1 MHAVVAKSFFV
12 NPIHR
17 TKRSCLSGRDRF
29 VCWDVCTPTCD
40 SIRYHALCMPDANP
54 PSSSDI
60 KHSVDAFRADVAA
73 VREQIGRVIV
83 GQTAVIEG
91 VLTALLC
98 GGHVLLEG
106 VPGVGKTLLI
116 RTLSRALTLSFG
128 RVQFTPDLMPADVT
142 GTTIVVESDDSHG
155 RRQRE
160 FKFQPGPVFAQIL
173 LADEI
178 NRATPKTQSALLE
191 AMAERSVT
199 VGGTS
204 HQLPSPFLVMAT
216 QNPVEQEG
224 TYPLP
229 EAQLDRFFFKLLVP
243 SPSRQDLARIVARTT
258 GGDELSVQPVLDA
271 AKILQYQQLVRAVPI
286 VPHVR
291 DFAVRLTLGTHPKAT
306 GGVESYATPLVE
318 QFVRLG
324 ASPRAAQAL
333 VLAAKCRALLQ
344 GRHAASIDDLRA
356 AAAPTLR
363 HRLIMNFEALAQ
375 GVTAD
380 AVIENLAM
388 TLPVDAPGVPQD

>member
-1 MHAVVAKSFFV
+1 MADS
-12 NPIHR
+12 PDI
-17 TKRSCLSGRDRF
+17 TRSVES
-29 VCWDVCTPTCD
+29 
-40 SIRYHALCMPDANP
+40 
-54 PSSSDI
+54 
-60 KHSVDAFRADVAA
+60 FRAAA
-73 VREQIGRVIV
+73 AGVREQVGRVIV
-83 GQTAVIEG
+83 GQAPIVEG
-91 VLTALLC
+91 VLTALFC
-98 GGHVLLEG
+98 SGHVLLEG
-106 VPGVGKTLLI
+106 VPGVGKTLLV
-116 RTLSRALTLSFG
+116 RSLARALSLTFG

-142 GTTIVVESDDSHG
+142 GTTIVVESDDAQG

-191 AMAERSVT
+191 AMAERHVT

-204 HQLPSPFLVMAT
+204 HALPAPFLVLAT
-216 QNPVEQEG
+216 QNPIEQEG

-243 SPSRQDLARIVARTT
+243 SPSREDLARIIARTT
-258 GGDELSVQPVLDA
+258 GESTPDIRPVMDGPRL
-271 AKILQYQQLVRAVPI
+271 LECQRLVRAVPI

-291 DFAVRLTLGTHPKAT
+291 DFAVRLVLGTHPKAT
-306 GGVESYATPLVE
+306 GGVESFATPMVE

-344 GRHAASIDDLRA
+344 GRHAASIDDVRA
-356 AAAPTLR
+356 AAAATLR

-375 GVTAD
+375 GVTPD
-380 AVIENLAM
+380 AVIENLAA
-388 TLPVDAPGVPQD
+388 TLPVEAVGVPQD